1 MKFKTSIALN
11 LLLLATVGALT
22 YRQASKEVGNYYY
35 RKMVGVV
42 CGGAAEKLQ
51 KGDIDSVK
59 AAMVVLS
66 SDRSDAGIRTA
77 GRKLGVMQ

>member
-1 MKFKTSIALN
+1 MKFKISIVLN
-11 LLLLATVGALT
+11 LLLLVAVGVLAC
-22 YRQASKEVGNYYY
+22 RQVSKEVGDYYY

-42 CGGAAEKLQ
+42 CSGAAEKLQ

-66 SDRSDAGIRTA
+66 SDPSDTGIQAA
-77 GRKLGVMQ
+77 GRKLGVIQ